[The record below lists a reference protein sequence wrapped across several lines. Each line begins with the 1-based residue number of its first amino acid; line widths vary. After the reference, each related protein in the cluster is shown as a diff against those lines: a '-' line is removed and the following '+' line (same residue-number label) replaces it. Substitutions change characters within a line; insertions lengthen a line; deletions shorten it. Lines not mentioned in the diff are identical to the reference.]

1 MNNFFYHLF
10 VDLGRLN
17 QYSWFS
23 MFNTMLI
30 FLLLPLG
37 LSKKIW
43 ASACYRILLLTTL
56 LTFIVLSIISYAAP
70 PIPAI
75 APHSRAST
83 TNELYETA
91 FRYIVISNDYT
102 WFVIFNVLIVPIF
115 ILGLYKKYWMMRQY
129 QQWVLASFLILA
141 LCSLVGVFSTLHS
154 KL

>member
-1 MNNFFYHLF
+1 
-10 VDLGRLN
+10 
-17 QYSWFS
+17 

-56 LTFIVLSIISYAAP
+56 LTFIVLSIISYAAL

-102 WFVIFNVLIVPIF
+102 WFVIFNVLIAPIF
-115 ILGLYKKYWMMRQY
+115 LLGLRKKYWMMKQY
-129 QQWVLASFLILA
+129 RQWVLVSFFILA
-141 LCSLVGVFSTLHS
+141 LCCFQGTFAMFQS
-154 KL
+154 KI